1 MLLSGPTWTE
11 VRDTYGS
18 TMPFGFGAL
27 YSAAFMDKTPRS
39 PMDYFKLYIPQ
50 TRNQQIAALTWA
62 LPAGASAI
70 TPGALSL
77 GVVPAAGA
85 VTGAAVVTWL
95 DLIGDAVAGYASNLF
110 SPASQHQRL

>member
-18 TMPFGFGAL
+18 TLPFGFGAV
-27 YSAAFMDKTPRS
+27 YSTAIMGKTVRT
-39 PMDYFKLYIPQ
+39 PMDLFRLYIPQ

-62 LPAGASAI
+62 APAGASAI
-70 TPGALSL
+70 MPGALSI
-77 GVVPAAGA
+77 GVVPAAGV

-95 DLIGDAVAGYASNLF
+95 DMIGDAVAGYATNLF
-110 SPASQHQRL
+110 SPASQHHRL